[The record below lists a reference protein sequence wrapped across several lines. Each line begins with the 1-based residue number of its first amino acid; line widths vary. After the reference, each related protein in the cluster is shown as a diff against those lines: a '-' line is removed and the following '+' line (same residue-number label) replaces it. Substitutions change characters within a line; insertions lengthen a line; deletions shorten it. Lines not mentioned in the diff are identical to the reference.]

1 MEKYYLCRRIN
12 INDKIIRDLK
22 DLMDFKVTI
31 ILSILKILDKK
42 LTSLIK
48 TKFLINHDEKDCIIA
63 NVVRNRDD
71 G

>member
-48 TKFLINHDEKDCIIA
+48 NIIL
-63 NVVRNRDD
+63 DKP
-71 G
+71 

>member
-42 LTSLIK
+42 HNIFDKNKILDK
-48 TKFLINHDEKDCIIA
+48 P
-63 NVVRNRDD
+63 
-71 G
+71 